1 MNENNESIKIFRC
14 NICNKNYSSHS
25 SLCNHNK
32 KFHTI
37 NIQHNNN
44 ITQHNNNI
52 TQHNNNI
59 NESDYMCK
67 YCSKIYKHQQSK
79 SRHEKDCKIKLKNND
94 IKNNFK
100 KLEQENI
107 KIKNILK
114 ELLEKNCKIHPK
126 TLQKI
131 NKQLINNTN
140 NTTNNGTINNGPVIN
155 NTYVK
160 FGNEQL
166 ASLLTRKDMLN
177 IINKQCL
184 CIEESIKTVHFNKS
198 LPEYSNIFIT
208 NMKDTIAYIFDGS
221 RFILT
226 SKDTVINDLYNS
238 HLENIEQFLEEAE
251 IPENKYTK
259 ITKFLDVLNDDDKSF
274 IDGTN
279 NNKKYP
285 NYKAYKL
292 IAIKNLIYNE
302 SDQKLLKKLNN
313 IDLQE
318 KINDVPITE
327 SEE

>member
-1 MNENNESIKIFRC
+1 MNENNESIKLFRC
-14 NICNKNYSSHS
+14 NICNKNYSSQS

-32 KFHTI
+32 KFHNKNVKDIVKDVKDNVKDNVKDVKDNVKDKKYICNT
-37 NIQHNNN
+37 
-44 ITQHNNNI
+44 
-52 TQHNNNI
+52 
-59 NESDYMCK
+59 CK
-67 YCSKIYKHQQSK
+67 KEFSCRQSK
-79 SRHEKDCKIKLKNND
+79 YEH
-94 IKNNFK
+94 IKNVCKNK
-100 KLEQENI
+100 NKTEIIDNKLEEF
-107 KIKNILK
+107 KNTILDIIQ
-114 ELLEKNCKIHPK
+114 KNCKIHPK

-131 NKQLINNTN
+131 NKQLVNNNSN

-166 ASLLTRKDMLN
+166 ANLLTRKDMLN

-198 LPEYSNIFIT
+198 LPEYNNIFIT

-226 SKDTVINDLYNS
+226 SKDEVINNLYNN
-238 HLENIEQFLEEAE
+238 HLENIEQFLDESE

-274 IDGTN
+274 IDGAN

-302 SDQKLLKKLNN
+302 SDNKILKKLNN
-313 IDLQE
+313 MDLYE
-318 KINDVPITE
+318 KINDAPITE